1 MDFLNFAKEI
11 ETLGM
16 EQYSVLAHKTEIR
29 ELSGIFAFMAAQE
42 KSHYELF
49 DLWQKKGEAP
59 ILSQETVV
67 SRAKDAFKQLA
78 DHIIDQKFLPPID
91 YEQAYD
97 QALLF
102 EKKSVALYE
111 ESLPKVADSGQQS
124 VLKMIIDQEK
134 AHARFISSLMEFQ
147 HHPGEWLENAEWR
160 HLDEY

>member
-1 MDFLNFAKEI
+1 MDFLNFAKEL

-16 EQYSVLAHKTEIR
+16 QQYAVLAHKTQVR
-29 ELSGIFAFMAAQE
+29 ELSGIFAFMADQE
-42 KSHYELF
+42 KLHYELF
-49 DLWQKKGEAP
+49 DAWQKKGEAP
-59 ILSQETVV
+59 TLPQETVV

-78 DHIIDQKFLPPID
+78 DHFSDQKFLPPID

-111 ESLPKVADSGQQS
+111 ESLPKVADSGKQAL
-124 VLKMIIDQEK
+124 LKLIIDQEK
-134 AHARFISSLMEFQ
+134 AHETFISSLMEFQ

-160 HLDEY
+160 HMDEF

>member
-11 ETLGM
+11 ETQGM
-16 EQYSVLAHKTEIR
+16 ELYSVLAHKTEIR
-29 ELSGIFAFMAAQE
+29 ELKGIFAFMAAQE

-49 DLWQKKGEAP
+49 DAWQKKGEAP
-59 ILSQETVV
+59 TLPRETVV
-67 SRAKDAFKQLA
+67 SRAKDVFKQIA
-78 DHIIDQKFLPPID
+78 DHFSDQKFLPPIN

-111 ESLPKVADSGQQS
+111 ESLPKVTDIGKQ
-124 VLKMIIDQEK
+124 VMLKLIIDQEK
-134 AHARFISSLMEFQ
+134 AHESFISSLMEFQ

-160 HLDEY
+160 HMDEY